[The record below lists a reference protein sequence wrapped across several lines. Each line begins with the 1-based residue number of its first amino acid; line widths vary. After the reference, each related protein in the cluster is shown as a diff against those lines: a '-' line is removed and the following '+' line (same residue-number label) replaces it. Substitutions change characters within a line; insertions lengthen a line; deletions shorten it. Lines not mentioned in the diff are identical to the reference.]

1 MSLESVITCNCP
13 VCLFVSL
20 CSAVPLYQ
28 DYCLQ
33 ALRDDLHRLN
43 KSVSELIK
51 PQCLRGVQS
60 RLIAQCTS
68 PPLDP
73 PELIPSSPPP
83 HPVRVTPCTLWQQ
96 LDEVKA
102 SGLLNTLTS
111 REICL
116 QEVWKAPLVHWQR
129 NEQDKCRTFIVLL
142 KCVFLLDIRDIHDVT
157 CWCTAYFSCPGSC
170 NKHVYMSCLPLAL
183 ILSFLVYRNIT
194 RLQFSISWL
203 FTGLK

>member
-1 MSLESVITCNCP
+1 MSLESVITCRYSNFP
-13 VCLFVSL
+13 VCLSVSL

-43 KSVSELIK
+43 KSCSVSELIT
-51 PQCLRGVQS
+51 PQYLRGVQS

-116 QEVWKAPLVHWQR
+116 QEV
-129 NEQDKCRTFIVLL
+129 
-142 KCVFLLDIRDIHDVT
+142 
-157 CWCTAYFSCPGSC
+157 
-170 NKHVYMSCLPLAL
+170 
-183 ILSFLVYRNIT
+183 
-194 RLQFSISWL
+194 
-203 FTGLK
+203 